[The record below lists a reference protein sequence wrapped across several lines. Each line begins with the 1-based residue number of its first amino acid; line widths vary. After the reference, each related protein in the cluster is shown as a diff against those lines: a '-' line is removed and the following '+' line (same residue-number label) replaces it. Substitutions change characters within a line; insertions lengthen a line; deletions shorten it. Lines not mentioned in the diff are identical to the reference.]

1 MPLLQTLATVQEEQS
16 LGRLQELT
24 SPVLSKVKE
33 ALIYTRLVNAQQRAF
48 GSGTVVMDVPTM
60 EGMFQS
66 STTPQCSCKDFYIE
80 VHGVLQEYSAGSC
93 I

>member
-1 MPLLQTLATVQEEQS
+1 MPLLQTLATVQEEQG

-48 GSGTVVMDVPTM
+48 GSRTVVLNLPAKNAL
-60 EGMFQS
+60 GMLL
-66 STTPQCSCKDFYIE
+66 P
-80 VHGVLQEYSAGSC
+80 LAMP
-93 I
+93 